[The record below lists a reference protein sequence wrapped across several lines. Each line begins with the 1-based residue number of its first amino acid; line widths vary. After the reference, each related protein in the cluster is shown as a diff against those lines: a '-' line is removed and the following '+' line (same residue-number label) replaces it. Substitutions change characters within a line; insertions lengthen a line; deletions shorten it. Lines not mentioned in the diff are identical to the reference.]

1 MRTTYITW
9 ILSVVAIGCNDH
21 GYYNNREG
29 LQPSS
34 FWLQLLSRAWSIL
47 DYTGLATLYLT
58 FGRGEGSLM
67 VGVRRE
73 EADDHIVYVYG
84 VYIHREYITVTAV

>member
-1 MRTTYITW
+1 MTATPIFSW
-9 ILSVVAIGCNDH
+9 IFFKKV
-21 GYYNNREG
+21 
-29 LQPSS
+29 
-34 FWLQLLSRAWSIL
+34 LSRAWSIL

-73 EADDHIVYVYG
+73 EAIDHNCAIYG
-84 VYIHREYITVTAV
+84 VYIHRRSITVTAV